1 MTSREFTAETDYA
14 RADVFLSEKTG
25 ETRSRVKKLADENAV
40 SINGATIKA
49 SREVKAGET
58 VKIEL
63 PEVKESKARP
73 ENIPLDIVYQD
84 NDLAVINKPQGM
96 VVHAGAGRADGTLVN
111 ALLASL
117 DHLSGVGGVL
127 RPGIVHRIDKDT
139 SGLLVVAKND
149 KAHVSLSAQIADKT
163 CSRKYY
169 ALLEGCVKAEKG
181 RIATDIGRSPA
192 DRLKMAVLPAGR
204 GKNAITDY
212 EVAARYGSDYT
223 LCRFML
229 HTGRTHQIRV
239 HAKYMGHPVVGD
251 PVYGYKKQKFSL
263 NGQLLHAYSL
273 SFTHPTTGERLNFYA
288 PLPPYFSGLLE
299 KLDKIYGVNLN
310 VAALTGGGN
319 AQDE

>member
-49 SREVKAGET
+49 SHEVKAGET

-63 PEVKESKARP
+63 PEVKECKARP

-96 VVHAGAGRADGTLVN
+96 VVHAGAGQADGTLVN

-239 HAKYMGHPVVGD
+239 HAKYMGHPVATRYTD
-251 PVYGYKKQKFSL
+251 IKS
-263 NGQLLHAYSL
+263 
-273 SFTHPTTGERLNFYA
+273 RNF
-288 PLPPYFSGLLE
+288 F
-299 KLDKIYGVNLN
+299 
-310 VAALTGGGN
+310 
-319 AQDE
+319 

>member
-63 PEVKESKARP
+63 PEVKECKARP
-73 ENIPLDIVYQD
+73 EYIPLDIVYQD

-96 VVHAGAGRADGTLVN
+96 VVHAGAGQADGTLVN

-273 SFTHPTTGERLNFYA
+273 SFTHPTTGERLTFYA

>member
-63 PEVKESKARP
+63 PEVKECTARP

-96 VVHAGAGRADGTLVN
+96 VVHAGAGQADGTLVN

-251 PVYGYKKQKFSL
+251 PVYGYKKQKFAL

-273 SFTHPTTGERLNFYA
+273 SFTQPTTGERLTFYA

>member
-63 PEVKESKARP
+63 LEVKECKARP

-96 VVHAGAGRADGTLVN
+96 VVHAGAGQADGTLVN

-273 SFTHPTTGERLNFYA
+273 SFTHPTTGERLTFYA

>member
-63 PEVKESKARP
+63 PEVKECKARP

-96 VVHAGAGRADGTLVN
+96 VVHAGAGQADGTLVN

-204 GKNAITDY
+204 GKNALLVEQTLLLMHQSLFYKQDAAKTRLPITRWRRAT
-212 EVAARYGSDYT
+212 AAITRFAGLCCTRGARIRYACMRNIWGIPWLATRYT
-223 LCRFML
+223 DIKSR
-229 HTGRTHQIRV
+229 
-239 HAKYMGHPVVGD
+239 
-251 PVYGYKKQKFSL
+251 
-263 NGQLLHAYSL
+263 NLL
-273 SFTHPTTGERLNFYA
+273 
-288 PLPPYFSGLLE
+288 
-299 KLDKIYGVNLN
+299 
-310 VAALTGGGN
+310 
-319 AQDE
+319 